1 MNERAEF
8 LLSIDLEDVRDLVP
22 EGQQLRERV
31 PTMVERLLAF
41 LHGAK
46 VKITFYTTG
55 PVAVRYKS
63 LVGEIISEG
72 HEIASHS
79 YRHKPLDEYTPEE
92 FDEDLQ
98 KSLEALAAAGAN
110 TVQGFRAPVVSMTA
124 RTTWVYKIL
133 ARHGIVYSSSV
144 LPVKNPLYGWPE
156 FGGQSKM
163 IDGVLEIPIS
173 VGRILGRKLPFASG
187 IYFRVLPG
195 YMIRRQFARGRQ
207 CGRPITAYLHPY
219 DFDPEQ
225 ERFITPRLGR
235 NPLYHFLMHYN
246 RAAAFDKLQ
255 MLLSLGL
262 PVSTYGQFW
271 RRAAG
276 AIGARN

>member
-1 MNERAEF
+1 MNERSEF

-22 EGQQLRERV
+22 DGHELRERV
-31 PTMVERLLAF
+31 PAMVERLLAF
-41 LHGAK
+41 LRDSKAR
-46 VKITFYTTG
+46 ITFFTTG

-72 HEIASHS
+72 HEIATHGFW
-79 YRHKPLDEYTPEE
+79 HKPLDEYTPEE

-98 KSLEALAAAGAN
+98 KSLEVLAAAGAN

-124 RTTWVYKIL
+124 RTTWVYQIL
-133 ARHGIVYSSSV
+133 ARRGIVYSSSV
-144 LPVKNPLYGWPE
+144 LPARNPLFGWPE
-156 FGGQSKM
+156 FGGQPKP
-163 IDGVLEIPIS
+163 INGVLEIPIS
-173 VGRILGRKLPFASG
+173 VERILGRELPFASG
-187 IYFRVLPG
+187 IYFRVLPR
-195 YMIRRQFARGRQ
+195 YMIRREFARARKHGRT
-207 CGRPITAYLHPY
+207 ITAYLHPY

-235 NPLYHFLMHYN
+235 NPVYHFLMHYN
-246 RAAAFDKLQ
+246 RAAAFDKLR

-271 RRAAG
+271 RRVADTTG
-276 AIGARN
+276 AKN